1 MGPGVVGVRG
11 VVEALFLSSV
21 HGRGDPLNH
30 ISDASSNQFTY
41 SSHVLIVE
49 LGVILQ
55 SISQRARF
63 NLHLETKSNQLASLR
78 KAKRSHISLAKVQ
91 LIDCCRWRGK
101 HYGVYE
107 LKI

>member
-1 MGPGVVGVRG
+1 MGLGVVGIRG
-11 VVEALFLSSV
+11 VVGALFLSSV

-49 LGVILQ
+49 LGFISQ
-55 SISQRARF
+55 SISRRARF
-63 NLHLETKSNQLASLR
+63 NVHFLR
-78 KAKRSHISLAKVQ
+78 KATRSHISLAKVQ

-101 HYGVYE
+101 HYG
-107 LKI
+107 I

>member
-1 MGPGVVGVRG
+1 MSIRFGWFVRDLKGGSWVGVWILDCKVGPGVVGVRG

-63 NLHLETKSNQLASLR
+63 NLHLETKSN
-78 KAKRSHISLAKVQ
+78 
-91 LIDCCRWRGK
+91 
-101 HYGVYE
+101 
-107 LKI
+107 